1 MVGTKDAVRPP
12 RGKPDDKEKRS
23 PLSRLRLNYSFLQV
37 GSGDRKHHEPEYEE
51 VGPPTG
57 LRKNTD
63 NGTKGDGVHCDL
75 CGSAPAAV
83 RCDRCGSQTFC
94 LSCDDMYHR
103 HPRRSS
109 HVRKAVDSKAPSG
122 GGVRPPLPPKGDT
135 QGAPPPQP
143 PPRKNKRSGF
153 GFSKK
158 DQNYHS
164 YSGGLANITSRSS
177 SMTNLQSAAS
187 DSVSGA
193 GRTIMGSLKK
203 FMGARP
209 LPPTPDQVKAS
220 AKNDNRDSVPSKALI
235 RASTSPSL
243 PNLSDQTNDDIR
255 AGLPQSIL
263 ELNRSRPPPKNS
275 TSTPATPASPNAQY
289 PPLQP
294 KTQQPH
300 AHTHSL
306 GRKFSLQQL
315 PQAGMEDKRT
325 SLVEPSPGG
334 VGWESETPKP
344 MPRNR
349 SQSISDDQWAQ
360 VMASQGGDGTGGP
373 SGPSCPPGHTPADMS
388 AFVGATTRRGYNTMG
403 GRGSS
408 FGRGMVSSASVCD
421 LNSLAQQQPPHGFN
435 SSHPASSFQQL
446 NMMGYPGGMP
456 MWGAPC
462 DLCTPAHMLAGQANV
477 SGMKRTASNLSMNLS
492 SVGSDVTGYPWGP
505 PPPHMHHHMPP
516 MFPGYYPGYHPHM
529 GPPAMG
535 SLNMSIPD
543 SMNTFG
549 KVPSSPAPSL
559 RSSSHRSHKSSKSRS
574 FSGADVSGRR
584 SRNRRKQRSEES
596 EESRSSSV
604 SDDDDDGGGRNNK
617 VGSSLAWQCDHCTF
631 INSGGVR
638 TCGMCSKT
646 MGGGGGGGGSG
657 RSSRRG
663 SERHRSDRRRD
674 RRTDHEDDDRD
685 VSDYDNDGGVVKSNL
700 SFNIKDNRRESRT
713 KVSNSSKSKSKK
725 KSRRRGSSASASES
739 ASDGEEERL
748 ERHMRDL
755 RVSSSSRRR
764 GSDYESVSNKD
775 RDRDRDRDRDKG
787 SRKREGGSSRFKNRG
802 KSHSER
808 SRTPGR
814 QTPRRESPVEDAGSR
829 GGSRE
834 RSPTEDSRSSH
845 HSPSEDRN
853 DHNSSHEDTVVNTVA
868 SEVTAKSEHKSKSD
882 SSKRSRSRARSQ
894 AEEVADEVQVQV
906 EAAPVEQEPLEAK
919 SRTPSPR
926 QQARN
931 SKSPAPSQRDG
942 DEHSFANT
950 LDEITTMGTNEM
962 ADQDLSSHYID
973 ERIIMQPAEAHDE
986 IPEVIFVRPKTP
998 DEEAVAEK
1006 ATAAADQLMAV
1017 NGETNVAEVQPAVPE
1032 PVVKPIS
1039 RIPPSEPVYEPR
1051 YEPIEE
1057 PVLNEPAVAA
1067 AEPDSEQPDYQTATM
1082 GMSAGDKEPLG
1093 DRDDE
1098 QGGDDTLVEATRP
1111 MAVADVRGGEGL
1123 RSGSSGSSLG
1133 INNTPP
1139 DRQYTPL
1146 SFSSSDAQF
1155 YSPPDS
1161 PDISL
1166 SEQLQDKPLPSNTQ
1180 TVKAH
1185 SDDYLV
1191 SALETMQTAQTGDD
1205 LKSSRE
1211 TIRSSFEQ
1219 LPYSEEAFEREAE
1232 APARPASAGAA
1243 VPPTDGYESLS
1254 FKDALTSSEA
1264 SRKQQQ
1270 TPPDKAERQSKALEA
1285 EVSEKHM
1292 TVEQIINKRRQETME
1307 RQGLE
1312 LVQTLRSAEEAGYT
1326 TEDVSIALA
1335 QSGDKNPL
1343 EWLKENWRH
1352 MVDTVLTLATNY
1364 GHERR
1369 VNDVGA
1375 ITAAEAKSALRVH
1388 KGNIW
1393 AAVTECV
1400 EQRQKKFNDILSR
1413 GNFQRQEVVRALETN
1428 DGDADAALQELNKPQ
1443 QHQPFT
1449 MKIWAPPQAPEGQT
1463 PKPVSSA
1470 HAQVEVQDA
1479 PPAPPSPPP
1488 PAPPPPPPAPVEP
1501 PAAPPTIAG
1510 TKQGTDVVVHP
1521 LKAFTHYADL
1531 SISEFS
1537 EDPHNPDA
1545 ISPLPHEAL
1554 PPHPDALAHTPFS
1567 PRGAAEAR
1575 PRAGEA
1581 PREVPTSGTHALS
1594 ESAAPD
1600 ARPKKNYR
1608 KYSSTLH
1615 VTLSSRKPEPS
1626 PIVPAKPFD
1635 SHKSEPDLRSS
1646 DAYESI
1652 SSGQA
1657 KQEEPLHSPDS
1668 RAPRPESR
1676 SAPSSVRNSLLL
1688 GDYDASDEEDSVS
1701 ITTGRLSLSFSSDGV
1716 NVKSELVQTEQVA
1729 ASEHEAALEKAAL
1742 GDEDEDNTET
1752 CVSNPLEEDGSLE
1765 ERVRMAERSD
1775 KKAGEVSRF
1784 EEPGMAQTR
1793 PGPVTMQKATA
1804 IVGKAIAKAMARET
1818 SVRESL
1824 SRSVTPEIGQDA
1836 PMVTP
1841 EPSEEEE
1848 ETVGQA
1854 PITDSEDD
1862 DHLRTLDTIPEE
1874 EEISEMTESGRIIS
1888 RSASKNLFLPFNPT
1902 DVVHLNAVGRG
1913 VATAAAA
1920 SPRPSASS
1928 TVKVA
1933 SDEKSGTPS
1942 EAGRP
1947 ASIPERADE
1956 SVSEAPHN
1964 YYNDPKYN
1972 YYNAAAGAEDA
1983 PAEEP
1988 PVKLAPND
1996 YETMYEVKRELDSLR
2011 DTSEVTMG
2019 KLNALITNEAQD
2031 ARDNDDEGIYY
2042 EEVVLKSG
2050 IDPSSQAKTE
2060 AGSEPSTT
2068 TPSRR
2073 RRRRRRRGRGQG
2085 EGGEAGASR
2094 ADQSEPSAPASS
2106 SLSSAPPPQAPA
2118 DTSPPPPETTP
2129 SASPAESSPA
2139 QAEAEASPSASN
2151 PVLLDP
2157 AETPAEAATTK
2168 AAGGR
2173 RRARLSDSKTYS
2185 MIEIVSTKTK
2195 EEAADSSQPAEGA
2208 ASTAAGTRRRR
2219 PRTAAGAADAG
2230 SSSTTNQS
2238 SDYAAATASTTSS
2251 TRTRSRARVSESS
2264 GDSEDDDRPSRV
2276 SEEDPSKIPHLLVQ
2290 IEGLKARQKK
2300 ESDYQEVRELKEQIQ
2315 QMRKQ
2320 LEAKMEEEGKRPDTP
2335 ETPKDEHPP
2344 PGPLADPQEPAE
2356 EQTKMTSPEEEQL
2369 NFDRTVRRLLAEGHA
2384 GSYEK
2389 AELAAHLMNF
2399 SFDEA
2404 NSLQAAEEC
2413 SSIYTALQFL
2423 QQECELCAEK
2433 YPMGK
2438 MVSML
2443 QCTHRCCCECAKT
2456 YYTFQIK
2463 TKNIRDLRCP
2473 FCNEPDLDACEEIAN
2488 EYLNNMDILLKTI
2501 LDSETHE
2508 LFQRKLRDWTLMKDP
2523 NFRWCNK
2530 CSSGFIANPRA
2541 RKLICPDCKDV
2552 TCASCRAPWEASHEG
2567 ISCEAF
2573 ARWKNDNDL
2582 EAQAQGVAKHL
2593 AECGITCPKCKFTY
2607 ALAKGGC
2614 MHFTCTQCKYEFCSG
2629 CGQPFRQG
2637 SKCPVGPYCERLG
2650 LHSHHPR
2657 NCLFYLRDKEPH
2669 QLQNLLKEA
2678 GITYDT
2684 EPPEMWEPGKSC
2696 QVQEQKEL
2704 PDGLKDDVCG
2714 RTVPNG
2720 YAGLCRIHFVEYL
2733 AWLIFKNKID
2743 PLETLDEEDLRF
2755 VIRRENLAA
2764 PKRIPW
2770 ESKDAYR
2777 QKLLQL
2783 IKEHLPL
2790 DSTV

>member
-1 MVGTKDAVRPP
+1 MVGTKEAVRPP
-12 RGKPDDKEKRS
+12 RAKPDDKEKRS

-209 LPPTPDQVKAS
+209 LPPTPDQMKAS
-220 AKNDNRDSVPSKALI
+220 AKNDSRDSVPSKALI

-334 VGWESETPKP
+334 VGWESEAPKP

-435 SSHPASSFQQL
+435 SSHPANSFQQL

-505 PPPHMHHHMPP
+505 PPPHVHHHMPP

-604 SDDDDDGGGRNNK
+604 SDDDDDDGRNNK

-845 HSPSEDRN
+845 RSPSEDRN
-853 DHNSSHEDTVVNTVA
+853 DRNSSHEDTVVNTVA

-894 AEEVADEVQVQV
+894 AEEVADEGQVQV

-973 ERIIMQPAEAHDE
+973 ERIIMQPAEAHEE

-998 DEEAVAEK
+998 DEEAVADR

-1039 RIPPSEPVYEPR
+1039 RILPSEPVYEPR

-1057 PVLNEPAVAA
+1057 PAVNEPAVAA

-1082 GMSAGDKEPLG
+1082 GMSAGDKEALG

-1111 MAVADVRGGEGL
+1111 MAVADARGGEGL

-1185 SDDYLV
+1185 NDDYLV

-1219 LPYSEEAFEREAE
+1219 LPYSEEAFEGEAE

-1270 TPPDKAERQSKALEA
+1270 TPPDKGLAAAARGDDAADIASSLDALLQEAERQSKALEA

-1369 VNDVGA
+1369 ANDVGA

-1488 PAPPPPPPAPVEP
+1488 PALPPPPPAPVEP
-1501 PAAPPTIAG
+1501 PSAPPTIAG
-1510 TKQGTDVVVHP
+1510 TKQDPVGFVDEEDDDEDDVFENV
-1521 LKAFTHYADL
+1521 YGNIDY
-1531 SISEFS
+1531 ID
-1537 EDPHNPDA
+1537 EDPAKEADVEEGEEEEDEEVFENVYANVDKLRKEEPAARPEPIYATVQKNRKKPKGQDTDKYKKMSKRAEQKQDRRPMTPKRLEVHDGDYENLSPSPREMSPLESDDESFIDEILAGLGSPSFYEYFTAVDLEDLEDSEEQSVVSLEAELMREMALSEGDA
-1545 ISPLPHEAL
+1545 PSDELGALSDTPSSVDVFLFCKSSLDLTCRKPRNSPLLSGDANSPLPHFA
-1554 PPHPDALAHTPFS
+1554 FS
-1567 PRGAAEAR
+1567 
-1575 PRAGEA
+1575 
-1581 PREVPTSGTHALS
+1581 H
-1594 ESAAPD
+1594 SAVLFFAFQL
-1600 ARPKKNYR
+1600 
-1608 KYSSTLH
+1608 TLRH
-1615 VTLSSRKPEPS
+1615 
-1626 PIVPAKPFD
+1626 
-1635 SHKSEPDLRSS
+1635 
-1646 DAYESI
+1646 
-1652 SSGQA
+1652 
-1657 KQEEPLHSPDS
+1657 
-1668 RAPRPESR
+1668 
-1676 SAPSSVRNSLLL
+1676 
-1688 GDYDASDEEDSVS
+1688 
-1701 ITTGRLSLSFSSDGV
+1701 
-1716 NVKSELVQTEQVA
+1716 
-1729 ASEHEAALEKAAL
+1729 
-1742 GDEDEDNTET
+1742 
-1752 CVSNPLEEDGSLE
+1752 
-1765 ERVRMAERSD
+1765 
-1775 KKAGEVSRF
+1775 
-1784 EEPGMAQTR
+1784 
-1793 PGPVTMQKATA
+1793 
-1804 IVGKAIAKAMARET
+1804 
-1818 SVRESL
+1818 
-1824 SRSVTPEIGQDA
+1824 
-1836 PMVTP
+1836 
-1841 EPSEEEE
+1841 
-1848 ETVGQA
+1848 
-1854 PITDSEDD
+1854 
-1862 DHLRTLDTIPEE
+1862 
-1874 EEISEMTESGRIIS
+1874 
-1888 RSASKNLFLPFNPT
+1888 
-1902 DVVHLNAVGRG
+1902 
-1913 VATAAAA
+1913 
-1920 SPRPSASS
+1920 
-1928 TVKVA
+1928 
-1933 SDEKSGTPS
+1933 
-1942 EAGRP
+1942 
-1947 ASIPERADE
+1947 
-1956 SVSEAPHN
+1956 
-1964 YYNDPKYN
+1964 
-1972 YYNAAAGAEDA
+1972 
-1983 PAEEP
+1983 
-1988 PVKLAPND
+1988 
-1996 YETMYEVKRELDSLR
+1996 
-2011 DTSEVTMG
+2011 
-2019 KLNALITNEAQD
+2019 
-2031 ARDNDDEGIYY
+2031 
-2042 EEVVLKSG
+2042 
-2050 IDPSSQAKTE
+2050 
-2060 AGSEPSTT
+2060 
-2068 TPSRR
+2068 
-2073 RRRRRRRGRGQG
+2073 
-2085 EGGEAGASR
+2085 
-2094 ADQSEPSAPASS
+2094 
-2106 SLSSAPPPQAPA
+2106 
-2118 DTSPPPPETTP
+2118 
-2129 SASPAESSPA
+2129 
-2139 QAEAEASPSASN
+2139 
-2151 PVLLDP
+2151 
-2157 AETPAEAATTK
+2157 
-2168 AAGGR
+2168 
-2173 RRARLSDSKTYS
+2173 
-2185 MIEIVSTKTK
+2185 
-2195 EEAADSSQPAEGA
+2195 
-2208 ASTAAGTRRRR
+2208 
-2219 PRTAAGAADAG
+2219 
-2230 SSSTTNQS
+2230 
-2238 SDYAAATASTTSS
+2238 
-2251 TRTRSRARVSESS
+2251 
-2264 GDSEDDDRPSRV
+2264 
-2276 SEEDPSKIPHLLVQ
+2276 
-2290 IEGLKARQKK
+2290 
-2300 ESDYQEVRELKEQIQ
+2300 
-2315 QMRKQ
+2315 
-2320 LEAKMEEEGKRPDTP
+2320 
-2335 ETPKDEHPP
+2335 
-2344 PGPLADPQEPAE
+2344 
-2356 EQTKMTSPEEEQL
+2356 
-2369 NFDRTVRRLLAEGHA
+2369 
-2384 GSYEK
+2384 
-2389 AELAAHLMNF
+2389 
-2399 SFDEA
+2399 
-2404 NSLQAAEEC
+2404 
-2413 SSIYTALQFL
+2413 
-2423 QQECELCAEK
+2423 
-2433 YPMGK
+2433 
-2438 MVSML
+2438 
-2443 QCTHRCCCECAKT
+2443 
-2456 YYTFQIK
+2456 
-2463 TKNIRDLRCP
+2463 
-2473 FCNEPDLDACEEIAN
+2473 
-2488 EYLNNMDILLKTI
+2488 
-2501 LDSETHE
+2501 
-2508 LFQRKLRDWTLMKDP
+2508 
-2523 NFRWCNK
+2523 
-2530 CSSGFIANPRA
+2530 
-2541 RKLICPDCKDV
+2541 
-2552 TCASCRAPWEASHEG
+2552 
-2567 ISCEAF
+2567 
-2573 ARWKNDNDL
+2573 
-2582 EAQAQGVAKHL
+2582 
-2593 AECGITCPKCKFTY
+2593 
-2607 ALAKGGC
+2607 
-2614 MHFTCTQCKYEFCSG
+2614 
-2629 CGQPFRQG
+2629 
-2637 SKCPVGPYCERLG
+2637 
-2650 LHSHHPR
+2650 
-2657 NCLFYLRDKEPH
+2657 
-2669 QLQNLLKEA
+2669 
-2678 GITYDT
+2678 
-2684 EPPEMWEPGKSC
+2684 
-2696 QVQEQKEL
+2696 
-2704 PDGLKDDVCG
+2704 
-2714 RTVPNG
+2714 
-2720 YAGLCRIHFVEYL
+2720 
-2733 AWLIFKNKID
+2733 
-2743 PLETLDEEDLRF
+2743 
-2755 VIRRENLAA
+2755 
-2764 PKRIPW
+2764 
-2770 ESKDAYR
+2770 
-2777 QKLLQL
+2777 
-2783 IKEHLPL
+2783 
-2790 DSTV
+2790 

>member
-1270 TPPDKAERQSKALEA
+1270 TPPDKGLAAAARGDDAADIASSLDALLQEAERQSKALEA

-1510 TKQGTDVVVHP
+1510 TKQ
-1521 LKAFTHYADL
+1521 
-1531 SISEFS
+1531 
-1537 EDPHNPDA
+1537 
-1545 ISPLPHEAL
+1545 
-1554 PPHPDALAHTPFS
+1554 
-1567 PRGAAEAR
+1567 
-1575 PRAGEA
+1575 
-1581 PREVPTSGTHALS
+1581 
-1594 ESAAPD
+1594 
-1600 ARPKKNYR
+1600 
-1608 KYSSTLH
+1608 
-1615 VTLSSRKPEPS
+1615 
-1626 PIVPAKPFD
+1626 
-1635 SHKSEPDLRSS
+1635 
-1646 DAYESI
+1646 
-1652 SSGQA
+1652 
-1657 KQEEPLHSPDS
+1657 
-1668 RAPRPESR
+1668 
-1676 SAPSSVRNSLLL
+1676 
-1688 GDYDASDEEDSVS
+1688 
-1701 ITTGRLSLSFSSDGV
+1701 
-1716 NVKSELVQTEQVA
+1716 
-1729 ASEHEAALEKAAL
+1729 
-1742 GDEDEDNTET
+1742 
-1752 CVSNPLEEDGSLE
+1752 
-1765 ERVRMAERSD
+1765 ERSD